1 MGPVNPVDLAIALFA
16 LAFAVVGWRQ
26 GLVRTLWAFVGLL
39 LGTGLGLALVPRV
52 LAPLVPTVWVALLAV
67 ALLLG
72 TAIGLRFAAVWLE
85 TRVRGVAPW
94 QPEPR
99 IDRPA
104 GAVLGVVA
112 VGMVSWMIGT
122 ALAGSTLPVAAP
134 AANDSATLGWLHD
147 RRLPVSR
154 TLLGA
159 FGRIGERAGFPH
171 VVDPFTPEEIRPV
184 AAPDAA
190 VTTAP
195 GVRRAAGSVVK
206 LRATSDC
213 GLGGLQ
219 GSAFAIAPDVLV
231 TNAHVVAGGRDLHVV
246 DGSGRI
252 DASVVALDTERDL
265 ALVRAPGLGATPLAW
280 AHGSSE
286 EPVAIVGYPGDGDRT
301 VVAGRLRERRV
312 LVGTDIYGEG
322 AEERGVWS
330 IRTVTRPGDSGGPV
344 LDSRG
349 RVVGVLFGGSR
360 ADDQTSYALTTGT
373 AAELR
378 ALVGTAT
385 EPVDAGP
392 CEGVRR

>member
-1 MGPVNPVDLAIALFA
+1 MGCVNPVDLAIALFA

-39 LGTGLGLALVPRV
+39 LGTGIGLALVPRV

-72 TAIGLRFAAVWLE
+72 TAIGLRFAAVSLE

-112 VGMVSWMIGT
+112 VAMTSWMIGT
-122 ALAGSTLPVAAP
+122 ALAGSTLPIAAS
-134 AANDSATLGWLHD
+134 AANESSTLGWLHD

-159 FGRIGERAGFPH
+159 FDRIGERAGFPH
-171 VVDPFTPEEIRPV
+171 VVDPFTPEVIRPV
-184 AAPDAA
+184 PPPDPA

-195 GVRRAAGSVVK
+195 GVRRSAGSVVK
-206 LRATSDC
+206 LRANSDC

-246 DGSGRI
+246 DGSGRV
-252 DASVVALDTERDL
+252 DAEVVALDPDRDL
-265 ALVRAPGLGATPLAW
+265 ALVRASGLGATPLTW
-280 AHGSSE
+280 TSGSAE
-286 EPVAIVGYPGDGDRT
+286 ESVAIVGYPGDGERT
-301 VVAGRLRERRV
+301 VVPGRLRERRS
-312 LVGTDIYGEG
+312 LVGADIYGQG
-322 AEERGVWS
+322 AEERGVWT
-330 IRTVTRPGDSGGPV
+330 IRTVTRRGDSGGPV
-344 LDSRG
+344 LDERG

-360 ADDQTSYALTTGT
+360 SDDQTSYALTTGT

-378 ALVGTAT
+378 ALVRTAT